1 MDFTCQLI
9 KEGKRLREEGPK
21 GQAGKFSG
29 EVELF
34 YSDFAWQ
41 RVENKEVRIGLEL
54 ATLKAVGEASRGSL

>member
-1 MDFTCQLI
+1 VILCPQWPT
-9 KEGKRLREEGPK
+9 

-34 YSDFAWQ
+34 YSGFAWQ
-41 RVENKEVRIGLEL
+41 YIENKEVRIGLEL